1 MVTALISGKDG
12 NNPLMDIALI
22 IILIALSAFFSA
34 SETALSSA
42 NKIRLRSMA
51 DNGSKGAERALKV
64 IKKYDKTITTIL
76 IGNNIVNIATSSIAT
91 LLTIAIMNNIN
102 EGSGDTYGSL
112 VSTIVVTIV
121 VLIFGEVLP
130 KSIAKDNAESF
141 SIFVSAPISFLM
153 AIFTPFSALF
163 ILLKKGVAKLLRTK
177 DSVSYTEEELK
188 AIIEESEDEGVLE
201 TQESNLVRSALEF
214 DEITVDEIITPRVSI
229 VAVEISDDI
238 DEVRKKFLSEE
249 YSRMPVYEKTLDNII
264 GIITEKDFFKAYEK
278 YGSDFT
284 IRSILQEIIYL
295 PHMLKISEVLRTM
308 QKDKCHISVVL
319 DQHGGTL
326 GIVTLEDILEELVG
340 EIWDES
346 DEVKSPV
353 TFVSENVFDIYGD
366 VSLNSL
372 RRWFDSHDIELEL
385 ESEAHTVA
393 GWVLELFGS
402 IPKNGDK
409 HETDEYTVTILEAA
423 NLRVSRVR
431 FEIKKND
438 EED

>member
-1 MVTALISGKDG
+1 
-12 NNPLMDIALI
+12 MDIALLV
-22 IILIALSAFFSA
+22 ILIILSAFFSA

-51 DNGSKGAERALKV
+51 DSGSKGAERALRV

-153 AIFTPFSALF
+153 VIFTPFSALF

-177 DSVSYTEEELK
+177 NSVSFTEEELK

-229 VAVEISDDI
+229 VAVDISDDI
-238 DEVRKKFLSEE
+238 DTVRRKFLSEE
-249 YSRMPVYEKTLDNII
+249 YSRMPVYEKTMDNIV

-284 IRSILQEIIYL
+284 ISSIVQEIIYL

-308 QKDKCHISVVL
+308 QKEKCHISVVL

-353 TFVSENVFDIYGD
+353 TSVSENVFDIYGD

-372 RRWFDSHDIELEL
+372 RRWFDSHDIELEID
-385 ESEAHTVA
+385 SEAHTVA

-402 IPKNGDK
+402 IPKNGDV
-409 HETDEYTVTILEAA
+409 HQTDEYTVTILEAA
-423 NLRVSRVR
+423 NLRVSKVR

-438 EED
+438 KED

>member
-1 MVTALISGKDG
+1 
-12 NNPLMDIALI
+12 MDIALLV
-22 IILIALSAFFSA
+22 ILIILSAFFSA

-153 AIFTPFSALF
+153 VIFTPFSALF

-177 DSVSYTEEELK
+177 NSVSYTEEELK

-249 YSRMPVYEKTLDNII
+249 YSRMPVYEKTMDNII

-308 QKDKCHISVVL
+308 QKEKCHISVVL

>member
-1 MVTALISGKDG
+1 
-12 NNPLMDIALI
+12 MDIALLV
-22 IILIALSAFFSA
+22 ILIILSAFFSA

-51 DNGSKGAERALKV
+51 DNGSKGAERALRV

-153 AIFTPFSALF
+153 VIFTPFSALF

-177 DSVSYTEEELK
+177 NSVSFTEEELK

-229 VAVEISDDI
+229 VAVDISDDI
-238 DEVRKKFLSEE
+238 DTVRRKFLSEE
-249 YSRMPVYEKTLDNII
+249 YSRMPVYEKTMDNIV

-284 IRSILQEIIYL
+284 ISSIVQEIIYL

-308 QKDKCHISVVL
+308 QKEKCHISVVL

-353 TFVSENVFDIYGD
+353 TSVSENVFDIYGD

-372 RRWFDSHDIELEL
+372 RRWFDSHDIELEID
-385 ESEAHTVA
+385 SEAHTVA

-402 IPKNGDK
+402 IPKNGDV
-409 HETDEYTVTILEAA
+409 HQTDEYTVTILEAA
-423 NLRVSRVR
+423 NLRVSKVR
-431 FEIKKND
+431 FEIKKNNK
-438 EED
+438 ED

>member
-1 MVTALISGKDG
+1 
-12 NNPLMDIALI
+12 MDIALI

-51 DNGSKGAERALKV
+51 DNGSRGAERALRV

-76 IGNNIVNIATSSIAT
+76 IGNNIVNIASSSIAT
-91 LLTIAIMNNIN
+91 LLTIAIMNNLS

-112 VSTIVVTIV
+112 VSTIITTIV

-130 KSIAKDNAESF
+130 KSIAKDHAEGF
-141 SIFVSAPISFLM
+141 SVLVSGPISFLM
-153 AIFTPFSALF
+153 LIFTPFSLF
-163 ILLKKGVAKLLRTK
+163 FIWLKKLVAKLFKTK
-177 DSVSYTEEELK
+177 ESVSFTEEELK

-214 DEITVDEIITPRVSI
+214 DEITVDEIITPRVGI
-229 VAVEISDDI
+229 VAVDMSDSV
-238 DEVRKKFLSEE
+238 DEVRSKFLSEE
-249 YSRMPVYEKTLDNII
+249 YSRMPVYEKTLDNIV

-284 IRSILQEIIYL
+284 VSSIIQPIIYL

-308 QKDKCHISVVL
+308 QKEKCHISVVL

-353 TFVSENVFDIYGD
+353 TSVSENAYEIYGD

-372 RRWFDSHDIELEL
+372 RRFFDSHDVEIEI

-393 GWVLELFGS
+393 GWVLEIFGS
-402 IPKNGDK
+402 IPKNGDI
-409 HETDEYTVTILEAA
+409 HETDEYIVTILEAA
-423 NLRVSRVR
+423 NLRVSKVR
-431 FEIKKND
+431 LEIKKTEKD
-438 EED
+438 D